1 MVSLIGTILSLY
13 IMSVDIISDPIES
26 SDFENLQSFSFGT
39 ADIRLSTTDD
49 NITLEYDDTV
59 ILLFTPLNSS
69 FIPGVEGAGEFI
81 RDTAVVNIIDNDSK

>member
-1 MVSLIGTILSLY
+1 
-13 IMSVDIISDPIES
+13 MSVDIISDPIES
-26 SDFENLQSFSFGT
+26 TDFENLQPISFETS
-39 ADIRLSTTDD
+39 ADIRLFTTDD

-59 ILLFTPLNSS
+59 ILRFTPDNSS